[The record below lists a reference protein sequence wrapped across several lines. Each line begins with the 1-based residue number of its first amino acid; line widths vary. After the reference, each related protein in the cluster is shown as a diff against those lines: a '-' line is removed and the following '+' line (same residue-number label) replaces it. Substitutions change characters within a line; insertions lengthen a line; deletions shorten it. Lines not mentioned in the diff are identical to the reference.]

1 MSSDSSV
8 TTGTALDRRRNA
20 YRDDLAAERLRGK
33 VEAAR
38 FVAGVPHRVMRAAVA
53 MRRRPDPTNAFDTEL
68 LFGEVVDV
76 LDTDGGWAWV
86 QAERDGYVG
95 YVPVDALAADVVAP
109 THKVSAIGTFVYP
122 GADFKLPPLMHL
134 SINSRLAVADVQDKY
149 CALATGGFVAAR
161 HVTPMARVAR
171 DFVDVAERLIGVP
184 YLWGGRT
191 RIGVD
196 CSGLVQLALQAA
208 GLPCPRDSDMQEA
221 EVGANLLVAEG
232 LDGLQRGD
240 LVFWSGHVG
249 IMLDGMMMLHA
260 NAHHMAISA
269 EPLDGA
275 QQRIERA
282 GGGAIRSIKRPAALS
297 ENPVG
302 VAVGIAGALHSTTAG
317 QSNTGHSET
326 TVPKV

>member
-1 MSSDSSV
+1 MSSDGSA
-8 TTGTALDRRRNA
+8 TMGTPLDRRRNA
-20 YRDDLAAERLRGK
+20 YRDDLAAEKLRGK
-33 VEAAR
+33 VEATR

-53 MRRRPDPTNAFDTEL
+53 MRRRPDPSNAFDTEL

-76 LDTDGGWAWV
+76 FDTAGGWAWV
-86 QAERDGYVG
+86 QAELDGYVG
-95 YVPVDALAADVVAP
+95 YVPVDALDTQAVAGEVVAP

-134 SINSRLAVADVQDKY
+134 SINSQLAVADVHDKY
-149 CALATGGFVAAR
+149 CALTTGGFVAAR

-196 CSGLVQLALQAA
+196 CSGLVQLAMQAA
-208 GLPCPRDSDMQEA
+208 GLSCPRDSDMQEA
-221 EVGANLLVAEG
+221 EVGANLLMAEG

-240 LVFWSGHVG
+240 LVFWQGHVG
-249 IMLDGMMMLHA
+249 VMVDGMMMLHA
-260 NAHHMAISA
+260 NAHHMAVSV

-275 QQRIERA
+275 QLRIERA
-282 GGGAIRSIKRPAALS
+282 GGGSIRSIKRPAALS
-297 ENPVG
+297 GNPVG
-302 VAVGIAGALHSTTAG
+302 MAAIS
-317 QSNTGHSET
+317 
-326 TVPKV
+326 